1 MLSVMVENAVWLRR
15 SPGVMLVGLQMGT
28 VSLNSCPGTSAKR
41 ADSNANTH
49 CKKIWE
55 FIMLNPLICV
65 GQNAVL

>member
-15 SPGVMLVGLQMGT
+15 SPGVMLVGLQLGT

-49 CKKIWE
+49 CKKI
-55 FIMLNPLICV
+55 
-65 GQNAVL
+65 

>member
-15 SPGVMLVGLQMGT
+15 SPGVMLVGLQLGT

-49 CKKIWE
+49 CKKKYE
-55 FIMLNPLICV
+55 NLSCLIHLFV
-65 GQNAVL
+65 WARMQY